1 MFSPKMTTT
10 CLIGVAVG
18 IQCAGNRFSGWA
30 SAVPAAEPVTTASV
44 ATEANTPAPSRPR
57 RRRRVL
63 LSTVDFPF
71 GVGIS
76 GEEGSTEVVV
86 RAGDARQR
94 EEVAA
99 AERGDVVGQ
108 G

>member
-10 CLIGVAVG
+10 CLIGVVVG
-18 IQCAGNRFSGWA
+18 IRCAGNRFSGWA
-30 SAVPAAEPVTTASV
+30 SAVPAAEPVATAST
-44 ATEANTPAPSRPR
+44 ATAASAPAPSRPR

-63 LSTVDFPF
+63 VSTGIFLSWWELH
-71 GVGIS
+71 S
-76 GEEGSTEVVV
+76 GEQGAPEVVV

-99 AERGDVVGQ
+99 AERGD
-108 G
+108 